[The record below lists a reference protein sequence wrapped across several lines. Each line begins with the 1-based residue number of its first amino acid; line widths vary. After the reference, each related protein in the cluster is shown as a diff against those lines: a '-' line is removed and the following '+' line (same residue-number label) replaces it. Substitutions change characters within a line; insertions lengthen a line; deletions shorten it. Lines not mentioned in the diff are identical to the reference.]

1 VGEDGDVP
9 EQSSADDVADEL
21 YALPPEQ
28 FVAARDE
35 HVRRARAAGDREL
48 AAALAP
54 LRRPTT
60 SAWVANLLARGQPE
74 LLDQLLSLGEE
85 LRSAQRELRGAQ
97 LRELTANRQ
106 RVVAALVQA
115 ARRLAAESGHRV
127 SAGTAYEVE
136 QTLNAAL
143 ADPQTARAVRAGRL
157 VHPAEPAGFGL
168 GADAGSAGPAPPA
181 AAATRPAPRPSPV
194 RERGGADAGDR
205 QQTREQQAE
214 ERKRAERER
223 LQAEHDAARAD
234 HEVAGTELREA
245 EERVAAVERA
255 RDEATARIEAL
266 QEQLRDAQQALHETS
281 AEIRDLRRR
290 RDVAA
295 RVHTGTAERL
305 ARLADRLAA
314 LS

>member
-1 VGEDGDVP
+1 VP
-9 EQSSADDVADEL
+9 DQPSADEPSADEVADEL

-35 HVRRARAAGDREL
+35 HVRRAREAGDREL
-48 AAALAP
+48 AAALAR

-60 SAWVANLLARGQPE
+60 SAWVVNLLARGQPE

-97 LRELTANRQ
+97 LRELAASRQ

-115 ARRLAAESGHRV
+115 ARRLAAEAGHPV

-143 ADPQTARAVRAGRL
+143 ADPQTARAVCAGRL
-157 VHPAEPAGFGL
+157 VHPAEPTGFGM
-168 GADAGSAGPAPPA
+168 GTDAGAEAVTPA
-181 AAATRPAPRPSPV
+181 AAAARPAPRTPA
-194 RERGGADAGDR
+194 RERSGAEAGDR
-205 QQTREQQAE
+205 QQTREQRTE
-214 ERKRAERER
+214 ERRRAERER

-234 HEVAGTELREA
+234 HEVAGNELREA
-245 EERVAAVERA
+245 EARVAAVEQTRA
-255 RDEATARIEAL
+255 EATARIEAL
-266 QEQLRDAQQALHETS
+266 QAQLRDAQQALHES
-281 AEIRDLRRR
+281 AAEIRDLRRR

-305 ARLADRLAA
+305 AHLTDRLAA
-314 LS
+314 LR

>member
-1 VGEDGDVP
+1 MPDEP
-9 EQSSADDVADEL
+9 SADEVADEL

-35 HVRRARAAGDREL
+35 HVRRARAAGDRER
-48 AAALAP
+48 AAALAR

-60 SAWVANLLARGQPE
+60 SAWVVNLLARDQPE

-115 ARRLAAESGHRV
+115 ARRLAAEAGHPV

-143 ADPQTARAVRAGRL
+143 ADPQTAHSVRAGRL
-157 VHPAEPAGFGL
+157 VHSAEPTGFGL
-168 GADAGSAGPAPPA
+168 GADAGSAEAVTPA
-181 AAATRPAPRPSPV
+181 AAAARPAPRAPA
-194 RERGGADAGDR
+194 RERSGAEAGDR
-205 QQTREQQAE
+205 QQTREQRAE
-214 ERKRAERER
+214 DRKRAERER

-245 EERVAAVERA
+245 EERVAAVEQA
-255 RDEATARIEAL
+255 REEATARIEAL
-266 QEQLRDAQQALHETS
+266 QAQLRDAQQALQEAS

-295 RVHTGTAERL
+295 RVHAGTAERL
-305 ARLADRLAA
+305 AHLTDRLAA